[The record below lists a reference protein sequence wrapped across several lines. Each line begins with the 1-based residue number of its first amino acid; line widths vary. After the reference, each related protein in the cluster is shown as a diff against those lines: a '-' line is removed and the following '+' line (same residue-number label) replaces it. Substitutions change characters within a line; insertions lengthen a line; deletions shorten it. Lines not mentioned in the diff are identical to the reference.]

1 MKIKKIKEI
10 ISYDFKKWD
19 ESIKKHIDYVSL
31 DLITIDSLEQG
42 KEELYFSVCFKE
54 SEKFQ
59 DEKKIIKKI
68 ERILKTKKIQFFY
81 SLPF

>member
-1 MKIKKIKEI
+1 MKKNKDYVLI
-10 ISYDFKKWD
+10 DFTKWD
-19 ESIKKHIDYVSL
+19 ESIKKHVDLVSL
-31 DLITIDSLEQG
+31 DLFTIDMLEEG

-54 SEKFQ
+54 SEKFE

>member
-1 MKIKKIKEI
+1 MKKNKDYVLI
-10 ISYDFKKWD
+10 DFTKWD
-19 ESIKKHIDYVSL
+19 ESIKKHVDLVSL
-31 DLITIDSLEQG
+31 DLFTIDMLEEG

-54 SEKFQ
+54 SEKFK

-68 ERILKTKKIQFFY
+68 ERILKTKKIQFFH

>member
-1 MKIKKIKEI
+1 MKKNKDYVLI
-10 ISYDFKKWD
+10 DFTKWD
-19 ESIKKHIDYVSL
+19 ESIKKHVDLVSL
-31 DLITIDSLEQG
+31 DLFTIDILEEG